1 MKELSIF
8 VDESGDSGDYS
19 EHSSYYIIS
28 LITHNLR
35 NDIDSD
41 IGNWNSVHMHDG
53 ASFFSYSNSVDD
65 DMTAIRH
72 RYISSAGQGNAAI
85 HRP

>member
-28 LITHNLR
+28 LIMHNLR
-35 NDIDSD
+35 NDIDAD
-41 IGNWNSVHMHDG
+41 IGKLDMHDG
-53 ASFFSYSNSVDD
+53 ASFFSYSNSMDD

>member
-28 LITHNLR
+28 LIMHNLR
-35 NDIDSD
+35 NDIDAD
-41 IGNWNSVHMHDG
+41 IGKLE
-53 ASFFSYSNSVDD
+53 
-65 DMTAIRH
+65 
-72 RYISSAGQGNAAI
+72 Q
-85 HRP
+85 RPYA